1 MLIEYVVTMV
11 LTLVVMYVEVKLT
24 PEKDAQGNADLRDNS
39 VGIYFVLA
47 LLSSVLILP
56 IYFYVRRGGAGLFI
70 GIGLAIAVGM
80 VGGLVQLIVLL
91 AQQP

>member
-11 LTLVVMYVEVKLT
+11 LTLMVMYVEVKLT
-24 PEKDAQGNADLRDNS
+24 PEKDTQGNVDLRDKS
-39 VGIYFVLA
+39 VGIYFMLA
-47 LLSSVLILP
+47 LLSSALILP
-56 IYFYVRRGGAGLFI
+56 IYFYVRRGWAGLFT